1 MVVPFSEGGA
11 GLGIRENHELG
22 FGNTESLR

>member
-1 MVVPFSEGGA
+1 MVVPFSEGGE
-11 GLGIRENHELG
+11 GLGIRENRELG